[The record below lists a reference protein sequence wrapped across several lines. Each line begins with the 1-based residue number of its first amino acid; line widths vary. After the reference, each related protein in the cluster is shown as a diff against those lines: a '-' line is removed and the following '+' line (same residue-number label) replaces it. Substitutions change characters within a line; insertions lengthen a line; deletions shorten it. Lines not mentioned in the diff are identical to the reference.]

1 MQDEQIIGLY
11 FSRDESAIAETRSA
25 YGKLIR
31 SVAFGILHSTEDAEE
46 CESETYLKAWNSIPP
61 SNPQKLAAYLCCIAR
76 RLALDRYDY
85 NNAAKRGAA
94 IALDEL
100 EGCIR
105 SAYGAEDRLSESE
118 LTVRLNSFLR
128 SLDYNSRVIFLRRY
142 WFGDSIADI
151 AKRLHTSQGTV
162 KSRISRTLKR
172 LKEFLAEEG
181 YNL

>member
-1 MQDEQIIGLY
+1 MQDEQILELY
-11 FSRDESAIAETRSA
+11 YARDEAAIAETRSA

-31 SVAFGILHSTEDAEE
+31 SVAFGILHSAEDAEE

-61 SNPQKLAAYLCCIAR
+61 ASPQKLAAYLCCIAR

-85 NNAAKRGAA
+85 NNASKRGIG
-94 IALDEL
+94 IALEEL

-118 LTVRLNSFLR
+118 LSARLNGFLR

-151 AKRLHTSQGTV
+151 AKKLHTREGTV
-162 KSRISRTLKR
+162 KSRLSRTLKR
-172 LKEFLAEEG
+172 LKDFLAEEG